1 MSAVLTVICYLG
13 ASPMVKA
20 FLEDEAAYNYAFS
33 FARILIYSG
42 PILGLLFVFIN
53 TIQAMGVALPTLILS
68 LSRQGI
74 IYLPTLLT
82 FNYMFDTP
90 KMLVMAQPVADYLST
105 TLAIILFIITFKRVK
120 VLK

>member
-82 FNYMFDTP
+82 FNYIFDTP